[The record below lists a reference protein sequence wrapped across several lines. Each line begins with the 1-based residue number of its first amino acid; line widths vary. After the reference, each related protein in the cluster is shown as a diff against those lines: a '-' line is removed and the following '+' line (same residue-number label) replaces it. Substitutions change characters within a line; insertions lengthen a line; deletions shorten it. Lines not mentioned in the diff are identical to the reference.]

1 MIDCIDT
8 KIENALK
15 DKNITKIMNK
25 ASYTFKNQ
33 LDPDVIYTCQ
43 INALWKAFKNFKPEK
58 STKFTTY
65 LYNGV
70 YIECIK
76 EIKFLNKF
84 NRLSGRKLHDNITKN
99 DENFLLTQIMD
110 ELKDEEE
117 REIIKDKISKMTI
130 NEMSKKRNINRETM
144 RKKLKSIVKRLEKKF
159 F

>member
-1 MIDCIDT
+1 MTDCIDT

-15 DKNITKIMNK
+15 DKNIVKIMNK
-25 ASYTFKNQ
+25 ASYTFRNQ
-33 LDPDVIYTCQ
+33 LDSDIIYTCQ

-76 EIKFLNKF
+76 EVKFLNKF
-84 NRLSGRKLHDNITKN
+84 NRLSGRKLHDNIVDN
-99 DENFLLTQIMD
+99 DDNFLFMQIMD
-110 ELKDEEE
+110 ELTDEEE
-117 REIIKDKISKMTI
+117 RDIILDKISKMTI

-144 RKKLKSIVKRLEKKF
+144 RKKLKSIVSKLEKNF
-159 F
+159 C